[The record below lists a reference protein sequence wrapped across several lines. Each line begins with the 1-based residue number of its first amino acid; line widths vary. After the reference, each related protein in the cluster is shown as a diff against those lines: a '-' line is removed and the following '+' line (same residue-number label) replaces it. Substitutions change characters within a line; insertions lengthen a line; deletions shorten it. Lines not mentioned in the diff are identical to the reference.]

1 MFAPA
6 TALAASIPGWI
17 QNYWIWWVAAVIV
30 VGGLLIFGLDEMR
43 RLAIRRVWAISS
55 VCFAESIRRKVLW
68 VIPLAILGVIAI
80 SLLQHATDPQEA
92 IRQTIKFCLFASGLM
107 VTVTA
112 VILACTNLPR
122 EIENRVIFTI
132 VTKPTTRLEI
142 VLGKVLGFIRVSGL
156 IVLIMGAFTFAY
168 LGLENSRLGAQVAER
183 LKTEKDPSTRTT
195 LEAYQTAGL
204 LGTRSLETPV
214 DFQIWEHDV
223 TPEGTHWLT
232 GGYGYTALVPFD
244 LSDQDKAALEAAG
257 ADPEH
262 KSVMIIN
269 TMRLKRSKPT
279 SDEEQWI
286 VGKKLALENQGIGP
300 TVGGATIS
308 PIPIPQLTLRVLDP
322 NMSVVLAEKDI
333 HGGNMATARAGIPLS
348 STEPYTITAGLSAE
362 AIRTLIQTGKFYIQV
377 IPETYSVEYEIAPTP
392 TVLDIF
398 DPGTRSE
405 QVIKQAKP
413 PGELKFISASGRYG
427 MKIVGKADGT
437 GSIGF
442 FRFTGAETPVDPS
455 KPAVFRLH
463 AGVER
468 TGEYDASK
476 AWSVVTLTVRNRNTG
491 QTSPPVECHPETSQD
506 IPVAVPAEY
515 VKGGNFDV
523 FVRGMDNGQFV
534 GLTSSS
540 VELISGEHSF
550 VVNLLASL
558 FLLWLLSIL
567 VVTIAI
573 FTSTFLSWPIAI
585 VLTLLILLGHWG
597 VEQLG
602 DTLNP
607 GVGRGVAA
615 EFGVSDKT
623 QNQLISSSVD
633 ALAKML
639 TTVSAVLPDLS
650 KFPVMDNITRGVA
663 TPPRQVAEAF
673 GVLFCYG
680 LPLLVISFIILK
692 NKEVAP

>member
-1 MFAPA
+1 MFLPA
-6 TALAASIPGWI
+6 TALAVSIPNWI

-30 VGGLLIFGLDEMR
+30 VGGLLVFGLDELR
-43 RLAIRRVWAISS
+43 RLAFRRVWAISS

-68 VIPLAILGVIAI
+68 VIPLAILGVIAV

-92 IRQTIKFCLFASGLM
+92 IRQVIKFSLFASGLM

-156 IVLIMGAFTFAY
+156 IVLIMGTFTFAY
-168 LGLENSRLGAQVAER
+168 LGVENSRLSAQIAER
-183 LKTEKDPSTRTT
+183 LKTEKDPSTRVM
-195 LEAYQTAGL
+195 LEGYQTAGL
-204 LGTRSLETPV
+204 LGTKSLETPV
-214 DFQIWEHDV
+214 DFQIWEHDA
-223 TPEGTHWLT
+223 TPEETHWIT
-232 GGYGYTALVPFD
+232 GGYGFTFLVPFN
-244 LSDQDKAALEAAG
+244 LTEQNKAALEAAG
-257 ADPEH
+257 SDPEH
-262 KSVMIIN
+262 KSVMIID
-269 TMRLKRSKPT
+269 TMRLSRHKPT
-279 SDEEQWI
+279 STEEQWI

-300 TVGGATIS
+300 MPGGQSIS

-322 NMSVVLAEKDI
+322 SMNVVLAEKDI
-333 HGGNMATARAGIPLS
+333 NGGNMATAQAGIPLD
-348 STEPYTITAGLSAE
+348 STKPYTITAGLSTE
-362 AIRTLIQTGKFYIQV
+362 AVRTLIQAGKFYIQV
-377 IPETYSVEYEIAPTP
+377 IPETFSVEYEIAPTP

-398 DPGTRSE
+398 DANTKSE
-405 QVIKQAKP
+405 QVVKASDP
-413 PGELKFISASGRYG
+413 PRFISSSGRYG
-427 MKIVGKADGT
+427 MKIIGKSDGT

-442 FRFTGAETPVDPS
+442 FRFTGADTPADQS
-455 KPAVFRLH
+455 KPVVFRFR
-463 AGVER
+463 AGIER

-476 AWSVVTLTVRNRNTG
+476 PWSLVTLTVRNRETG
-491 QTSPPVECHPETSQD
+491 KRSPPVECHPETNQD
-506 IPVAVPAEY
+506 IPVAVPAEF
-515 VKGGNFDV
+515 VRGGNFDV
-523 FVRGMDNGQFV
+523 LVRGMDNGQFV
-534 GLTSSS
+534 GLANNS
-540 VELISGEHSF
+540 VQLISAEHSF

-558 FLLWLLSIL
+558 LLLWLLSIL

-585 VLTLLILLGHWG
+585 VLTLLLLLGHWG

-633 ALAKML
+633 ALAKLL

-650 KFPVMDNITRGVA
+650 KFPVMENITRGVA
-663 TPPRQVAEAF
+663 TPPRQVAEAL
-673 GVLFCYG
+673 GVLVCYA